1 MKYLLLIYNNPAML
15 AALPK
20 AENDAIM
27 SDVDRIMAEL
37 TASGEFIGGQA
48 LADSSQ
54 SRTVRTVD
62 GTLTTTDGPYAE
74 AKEQLAG
81 YLMVECDSVER
92 ATEIAR
98 SWPDARFG
106 AMEVRPVMHTS
117 GQEM

>member
-1 MKYLLLIYNNPAML
+1 M
-15 AALPK
+15 
-20 AENDAIM
+20 
-27 SDVDRIMAEL
+27 
-37 TASGEFIGGQA
+37 TAHS
-48 LADSSQ
+48 
-54 SRTVRTVD
+54 
-62 GTLTTTDGPYAE
+62 TTTDGPYAE